1 MSKKI
6 MLLALA
12 AVSAA
17 MFAVPAMAMAE
28 DIPNHVVPKPL
39 VATPITGGTS
49 TLQSTSGLKVTCG
62 KVAGS
67 ATWTSSTTG
76 KINLTFSSDCTEN
89 LFGTE
94 CGSIP
99 TTELEFHL
107 LTLPNNVPG
116 ILITSNNNHFATFT
130 CTGGFV
136 KVVVSGNGIIGK
148 ITSPACGGSSVT
160 SKILFSQTAG
170 VQAQKTVAGTET
182 VYNLKSSTNGAAP
195 VEAGQSGEGTVTF
208 PESTKLECT

>member
-17 MFAVPAMAMAE
+17 MFALPSMAMAL
-28 DIPNHVVPKPL
+28 IPNHVVPTPAA
-39 VATPITGGTS
+39 ATPIAGGTS
-49 TLQSTSGLKVTCG
+49 TLQSTGGLKVTCKHVTG
-62 KVAGS
+62 A

-76 KINLTFSSDCTEN
+76 KINLTFSNDCTEN

-107 LTLPNNVPG
+107 VTLANNVPG

-148 ITSPACGGSSVT
+148 ITSPACGGSSLT
-160 SKILFSQTAG
+160 SNIQFEQSGG
-170 VQAQKTVAGTET
+170 VQAVKTVAGTAT
-182 VYNLKSSTNGAAP
+182 VYNLKSSTNGGAA
-195 VEAGQSGEGTVTF
+195 VEAGQTGLCTVTF
-208 PESTKLECT
+208 PVNTKLECT